1 MVFYGSDYLLGLSAF
16 SVEAFAVRDRLWAK
30 NDARA
35 IAVNEVLQ
43 YLGQLA
49 FRAPTPAY
57 KHSAAQF
64 LKLRGRI
71 DSNLPHPQNP
81 RRPDCDVQL
90 LQDMSERLDRTLDA
104 LTV

>member
-1 MVFYGSDYLLGLSAF
+1 LSAF

-30 NDARA
+30 NDARP
-35 IAVNEVLQ
+35 IALNDVLQ

-71 DSNLPHPQNP
+71 ATDRPHPQNP
-81 RRPDCDVQL
+81 RRPESDVQL
-90 LQDMSERLDRTLDA
+90 LRDISERLDRTLAA